1 MPTVT
6 AEGRSVPVDPGT
18 RLVLAIEA
26 LGIDIGHRCG
36 GKARCTTCRVAFDA
50 GAPDTYT
57 RAEYLKLQG
66 ADLLAAPDAGE
77 PVRLSCQ
84 VLVEHDMTVRVLK
97 TKQTEGWPD
106 TGPAVGPDLIPE
118 PERLERA
125 DLEAELAA
133 S

>member
-6 AEGRSVPVDPGT
+6 AEGRSVQVEPGT

-50 GAPDTYT
+50 GAPESYT
-57 RAEYLKLQG
+57 RAEYLKLRD
-66 ADLLAAPDAGE
+66 ADLLAPADASE
-77 PVRLSCQ
+77 PIRLSCQ
-84 VLVEHDMTVRVLK
+84 VLVDHDMTVRVLK
-97 TKQTEGWPD
+97 TKQSEGWPD

-118 PERLERA
+118 PERFERA
-125 DLEAELAA
+125 VLEVEPAA
-133 S
+133 G

>member
-6 AEGRSVPVDPGT
+6 AEGRSVQVESGT

-36 GKARCTTCRVAFDA
+36 GKARCTTCRVEFEA
-50 GAPDTYT
+50 GEPETFT

-66 ADLLAAPDAGE
+66 ADLLAPADGGR

-84 VLVEHDMTVRVLK
+84 VLVEHDMSVRVLK

-106 TGPAVGPDLIPE
+106 TGPAVGADLVPE
-118 PERLERA
+118 PDRFDRA
-125 DLEAELAA
+125 TLEAEVAA
-133 S
+133 A

>member
-6 AEGRSVPVDPGT
+6 AEGRSVQVDPGT

-36 GKARCTTCRVAFDA
+36 GMARCTTCRVEFDA

-57 RAEYLKLQG
+57 RAEFFKLQEAG
-66 ADLLAAPDAGE
+66 LLAAADATE
-77 PVRLSCQ
+77 PMRLSCQ

-106 TGPAVGPDLIPE
+106 TGPAVGPDLVPE
-118 PERLERA
+118 PERFDRV
-125 DLEAELAA
+125 DLEAESAA

>member
-6 AEGRSVPVDPGT
+6 AEGRSVEVDPGT

-50 GAPDTYT
+50 GAPDVYT
-57 RAEYLKLQG
+57 RAEYLKLRD
-66 ADLLAAPDAGE
+66 ADLLVAPDAPE

-106 TGPAVGPDLIPE
+106 TGPVVGPDLVPE
-118 PERLERA
+118 PERVERTK
-125 DLEAELAA
+125 LEAELAA
-133 S
+133 G

>member
-6 AEGRSVPVDPGT
+6 VEGRRVEVAPGT

-36 GKARCTTCRVAFDA
+36 GKARCTTCRVAVEDGEPATF
-50 GAPDTYT
+50 T

-66 ADLLAAPDAGE
+66 ADLLAPEGAAE

-97 TKQTEGWPD
+97 TLQTEGWTD
-106 TGPAVGPDLIPE
+106 TGPAVGPDLVPE
-118 PERLERA
+118 AERFARA
-125 DLEAELAA
+125 DLEAEA
-133 S
+133 SAS

>member
-6 AEGRSVPVDPGT
+6 TFGRSVQVDSGT

-66 ADLLAAPDAGE
+66 ADLLAAPDDTE

-97 TKQTEGWPD
+97 TKQTEGWTD

-118 PERLERA
+118 AERFDRAVLES
-125 DLEAELAA
+125 EVAA
-133 S
+133 G

>member
-6 AEGRSVPVDPGT
+6 VDGHSVQVETGT

-50 GAPDTYT
+50 GAPDIYT
-57 RAEYLKLQG
+57 RAEFLKLQG
-66 ADLLAAPDAGE
+66 SDLLAPPNAAE

-84 VLVEHDMTVRVLK
+84 VLVEGDMTVRVLK

-118 PERLERA
+118 PERFDRST
-125 DLEAELAA
+125 LEAEVAA
-133 S
+133 G

>member
-6 AEGRSVPVDPGT
+6 AEGHSVHVDPGT

-57 RAEYLKLQG
+57 RAEYLKLQDAG
-66 ADLLAAPDAGE
+66 LLAAPGAPE

-84 VLVEHDMTVRVLK
+84 VLVEYDMAVRVLK

-106 TGPAVGPDLIPE
+106 TGPVVGPDLIPE
-118 PERLERA
+118 PERFDRA
-125 DLEAELAA
+125 DLEVELTVG
-133 S
+133 

>member
-6 AEGRSVPVDPGT
+6 AEGRSVQVDPGT

-36 GKARCTTCRVAFDA
+36 GKARCTTCRVEFDA

-57 RAEYLKLQG
+57 RAEYLKLQDAG
-66 ADLLAAPDAGE
+66 LLAAPDAPD

-84 VLVEHDMTVRVLK
+84 VLVEQDMSVRVLK

-106 TGPAVGPDLIPE
+106 TGPAVGLDLIPE
-118 PERLERA
+118 PERFDRA
-125 DLEAELAA
+125 ELEAALTVG
-133 S
+133 

>member
-6 AEGRSVPVDPGT
+6 AEGRSVQVDPGT

-57 RAEYLKLQG
+57 RAEYLKLQDAG
-66 ADLLAAPDAGE
+66 LLAAPDAAE

-118 PERLERA
+118 MERFERA
-125 DLEAELAA
+125 ELETEVAA
-133 S
+133 G

>member
-6 AEGRSVPVDPGT
+6 AEGRSVQVDPGT

-36 GKARCTTCRVAFDA
+36 GKARCTTCRVSFDA
-50 GAPDTYT
+50 GEPETYT
-57 RAEYLKLQG
+57 RAEYLKLHD
-66 ADLLAAPDAGE
+66 ADLLAPADGSE

-97 TKQTEGWPD
+97 TKQSEGWPD
-106 TGPAVGPDLIPE
+106 TGPAVGADLVPE
-118 PERLERA
+118 PERFERA
-125 DLEAELAA
+125 SLEVALAA
-133 S
+133 G